1 MKITTRIRCTENK
14 QRVLDYRLFVAF
26 DLPAHYLNTFI
37 ETANSPLVSLQ
48 RVQSFSSI
56 LCEETQCSADNTSR
70 VCETMNSAESAFHV
84 HCETGNISVV
94 KHMVLSGI

>member
-1 MKITTRIRCTENK
+1 MRCTENK

-26 DLPAHYLNTFI
+26 GLPAHYLNAFI
-37 ETANSPLVSLQ
+37 ETVNSPLVSFQ
-48 RVQSFSSI
+48 RVQSFSYA
-56 LCEETQCSADNTSR
+56 LWEGMQCSADKTSR

-94 KHMVLSGI
+94 KHMVMSGI

>member
-1 MKITTRIRCTENK
+1 M
-14 QRVLDYRLFVAF
+14 LDYRLLVAF
-26 DLPAHYLNTFI
+26 DLPAHYLNAFI
-37 ETANSPLVSLQ
+37 ETVNSPLVSFQ
-48 RVQSFSSI
+48 RVQSFPSVFW
-56 LCEETQCSADNTSR
+56 EGMQCFADNTSLVC